1 MKEIRTQFDLSDYLQ
16 RNVDGTHFTGVEK
29 LVLLAIAV
37 HVNPDNNWEG
47 WPSLDT
53 LQRLCCATR
62 PTVTKAIKQLVE
74 KGVMEYKKGKTNVS
88 NRYKINLP
96 KLSTIVEEKASYVKG
111 AGIHNTKNL
120 EKFYEEPF

>member
-74 KGVMEYKKGKTNVS
+74 KGVLEYKKGKTNVS
-88 NRYKINLP
+88 NRYRIRLEAINKFTKEIACYVAFKKVKLYQPNEDESLP
-96 KLSTIVEEKASYVKG
+96 
-111 AGIHNTKNL
+111 
-120 EKFYEEPF
+120 F